1 MSCDK
6 YAPLGRAVCPIML
19 IRNRSFR
26 APMKIV
32 LFYAMRKEIASL
44 LSDERIECAESA
56 AGVNF
61 YRFSEN
67 LIACSGGIGKVNAA
81 MATQLCIDRYAPDLI
96 INVGVAG
103 CFVNAPIGTI
113 MLADKFIQHDVDTT
127 GCGDPLAYV
136 STVNRIHF
144 PVSYL
149 DRAKR
154 ALDKIAVPYLC
165 GLGAT
170 GDWFA
175 KRSPRSDAMRD
186 NFNPLFVEMEGGA
199 IAQVCLRNDT
209 PFLALKSVSDCIYG
223 DDHYDFNFEQAMTS
237 LNGIV
242 VKFIEQFTND
252 D

>member
-103 CFVNAPIGTI
+103 CFVNTPSARLCSPINSFSTTSTRLDAAIPWHTSARSIASISPFRTSIAPNAHSTKSPSHICAGSAPRAIG
-113 MLADKFIQHDVDTT
+113 LPSV
-127 GCGDPLAYV
+127 
-136 STVNRIHF
+136 
-144 PVSYL
+144 
-149 DRAKR
+149 
-154 ALDKIAVPYLC
+154 ALDPMPCATTSTPSSSKWKAVP
-165 GLGAT
+165 
-170 GDWFA
+170 
-175 KRSPRSDAMRD
+175 SP
-186 NFNPLFVEMEGGA
+186 
-199 IAQVCLRNDT
+199 
-209 PFLALKSVSDCIYG
+209 KSVCATIRHSSLL
-223 DDHYDFNFEQAMTS
+223 NPSLTASTAMTTTTS
-237 LNGIV
+237 TSI
-242 VKFIEQFTND
+242 KP
-252 D
+252 